1 MEMPRQIFN
10 KDELLRLAYGAK
22 ECRVVRRGDKVKI
35 KIRRSR
41 YLYTYVTN
49 TSEADALLKQI
60 NVNKVE
66 L

>member
-1 MEMPRQIFN
+1 MPRQIFN
-10 KDELLRLAYGAK
+10 KDELLRLAHNAK
-22 ECRVVRRGDKVKI
+22 ECRIVRRGDKVKI
-35 KIRRSR
+35 KLRKSR